1 MKNKLDLLEI
11 IDLEVNFHLD
21 EGLVKALKGVS
32 FSLGTNETLGVIGE
46 SGSGKSVTA
55 QSILGI
61 LPQPPSIIRKGEIL
75 YDTGKERLNLL
86 ELDEESYRKIKWKDI
101 SIIFQEPMSS
111 FSPLHSIGDQI
122 SEALITHYQGMDIK
136 EVLDKC
142 YETLSKVGIPQPK
155 KFFERYP
162 HEFSGGMRQR
172 AMIAMA
178 IICNPRI
185 LIADEP
191 TTALDVTIEAQILE
205 LLDQLRNELN
215 MSMIYIT
222 HDLTVVSDI
231 ADRIVVM
238 YLGTIVETGSVEEV
252 IDHPVHPYTKAL
264 LRSIPRIEHS
274 EEELQPISGSI
285 PSPFEVFPGCPFYS
299 RCEERI
305 EGLCN
310 IENPVAKSLNK
321 DHSYVCHLK

>member
-75 YDTGKERLNLL
+75 YDNGKEQLNLL

-252 IDHPVHPYTKAL
+252 IDHPVLPYTKAL

-299 RCEERI
+299 RCEERF

>member
-11 IDLEVNFHLD
+11 IDLEVNFHLV

-61 LPQPPSIIRKGEIL
+61 LPQPPAIIRKGEIL
-75 YDTGKERLNLL
+75 YDNGKERLNLL

-122 SEALITHYQGMDIK
+122 SEALITHYKEMDIK
-136 EVLDKC
+136 EVLDRC

-252 IDHPVHPYTKAL
+252 IDHPIHPYTKAL

>member
-75 YDTGKERLNLL
+75 YDNGKEQLNLL

-122 SEALITHYQGMDIK
+122 SDYNASINSNCFSIIMNSDNDLLKKNNKKLLISTNNQ
-136 EVLDKC
+136 
-142 YETLSKVGIPQPK
+142 TKVIGTIN
-155 KFFERYP
+155 KFYN
-162 HEFSGGMRQR
+162 S
-172 AMIAMA
+172 
-178 IICNPRI
+178 
-185 LIADEP
+185 
-191 TTALDVTIEAQILE
+191 
-205 LLDQLRNELN
+205 
-215 MSMIYIT
+215 
-222 HDLTVVSDI
+222 HDL
-231 ADRIVVM
+231 
-238 YLGTIVETGSVEEV
+238 
-252 IDHPVHPYTKAL
+252 
-264 LRSIPRIEHS
+264 
-274 EEELQPISGSI
+274 
-285 PSPFEVFPGCPFYS
+285 
-299 RCEERI
+299 
-305 EGLCN
+305 
-310 IENPVAKSLNK
+310 
-321 DHSYVCHLK
+321 

>member
-136 EVLDKC
+136 EFLIDVMK
-142 YETLSKVGIPQPK
+142 SSPRSVFPNPKV
-155 KFFERYP
+155 FERY
-162 HEFSGGMRQR
+162 HMNLVEECAR

-205 LLDQLRNELN
+205 LLDQLRNELD

-274 EEELQPISGSI
+274 EEELKPISGSI